1 MNNNF
6 ISNLLRF
13 LILILIQVG
22 LFKNMG
28 YYNLAIPLPYILFIL
43 LLPIGI
49 SNFSLFVIALITGL
63 TVDAFYDSI
72 GVHAAAC
79 VMLAWF
85 RIFFHRITLDIDAQ
99 ESSSTPSWG
108 NMGFKW
114 FGTYV
119 VFSTLIHH
127 TVLFLVEV
135 FSFRNFAYTLFG
147 AILSSI
153 FTIILI
159 FIISVITY
167 RRKSRLAN

>member
-1 MNNNF
+1 MNNNL
-6 ISNLLRF
+6 IPNILRF

-28 YYNLAIPLPYILFIL
+28 YYNLATPFPYILFLL

-49 SNFSLFVIALITGL
+49 PNLMLFVIAFLTGL
-63 TVDAFYDSI
+63 SVDAFYDSM

-79 VMLAWF
+79 VALAWF
-85 RIFFHRITLDIDAQ
+85 RIFFHRITLDVDDQ
-99 ESSSTPSWG
+99 ESFHTPSWG

-119 VFSTLIHH
+119 VLSTLVHH
-127 TVLFLVEV
+127 LVLFFVEV
-135 FSFRNFAYTLFG
+135 FSFKNFLNTL
-147 AILSSI
+147 ASIVLSSI
-153 FTIILI
+153 FTIVLILI
-159 FIISVITY
+159 ISIITY

>member
-1 MNNNF
+1 MNNNL
-6 ISNLLRF
+6 ISNFLRF

-28 YYNLAIPLPYILFIL
+28 YYNLASPLPYILFIL

-49 SNFSLFVIALITGL
+49 SNFMLFVLALLTGL

-79 VMLAWF
+79 VTLAWF

-99 ESSSTPSWG
+99 ESSGTPSWG

-119 VFSTLIHH
+119 IFSALIHH
-127 TVLFLVEV
+127 IVLFVVEV
-135 FSFRNFAYTLFG
+135 FSFKNFTNTLLS

-159 FIISVITY
+159 FIISIITY
-167 RRKSRLAN
+167 RRKSRLIN